1 MAEKITALD
10 AWHVPVGL
18 RRGHAMSFGTVRHAD
33 LVLVRATADDGRT
46 GWGEVTVL
54 GGPYWSEESAES
66 VLATLHKYLFP
77 AVIGDDV
84 HAATPDTRVR
94 GNPFATC
101 ALDIAR
107 TDLRA
112 RALGIPAAALLG
124 AYDPAPVPLSWSLA
138 GETVPQDLD
147 EAAEQREQGYAI
159 FKVKVG
165 ARPLRAD
172 LDRLAVLREAL
183 GPDVSLRVDANQ
195 GWSRADAGAALRP
208 LAGLDVAFAEQPLPR
223 GDSAG
228 LAALQAATGVP
239 IAADESLGT
248 LTDAT
253 ALISADAARVFV
265 YKLAKH
271 GGFAP
276 ARHIAALAGAHG
288 IDGYLGCMIESSL
301 GTAAYLAF
309 AASGV
314 PLRYGCELFGP
325 RLLTDDLTHEPV
337 TYSPGHVHPPHG
349 PGLGVDVD
357 AAKVAALATAHVR
370 VDGRQEQP

>member
-1 MAEKITALD
+1 MAERIAGLD
-10 AWHVPVGL
+10 AWHVPVAL
-18 RRGHAMSFGTVRHAD
+18 RRGHAMSFGTVTHAD
-33 LVLVRATADDGRT
+33 LVLVRATAESGRT

-54 GGPYWSEESAES
+54 GGPFWSEESAES
-66 VLATLHKYLFP
+66 VLSVLHRHLFP
-77 AVIGDDV
+77 AVAGGPV
-84 HAATPDTRVR
+84 HGAPSVRHVR
-94 GNPFATC
+94 GNPFAKC
-101 ALDIAR
+101 ALDIAL

-112 RALGIPAAALLG
+112 RTLGISVATLIG
-124 AYDPAPVPLSWSLA
+124 AYDPAPIPLSWSLA
-138 GETVPQDLD
+138 GETVRQDLD
-147 EAAEQREQGYAI
+147 EAVEMREQGYGI

-172 LDRLAVLREAL
+172 LDRLAAIREKL

-195 GWSRADAGAALRP
+195 GWSRADAGKALRP

-223 GDSAG
+223 GDTAG

-248 LTDAT
+248 LPDAT
-253 ALISADAARVFV
+253 ALIAADAARVFV

-271 GGFAP
+271 GGFAN

-337 TYSPGHVHPPHG
+337 TYSPGHVHPPDG
-349 PGLGVDVD
+349 PGLGVEVD
-357 AAKVAALATAHVR
+357 TAKVAALAAAHVTAER
-370 VDGRQEQP
+370 P